1 MGKLKKLKKFAGYYG
16 AANRSRAQHSSG
28 KWRILVVLLL
38 ISTIL
43 VVKDYLT
50 DKYIAEFAEN
60 PIAYLVLDKVLYW
73 FVSGIMIGIAFSW
86 LMFEGEF
93 MIAVWRI
100 GKQLEGNAIRG
111 LEKAAGVKSAKR
123 ATARRRKR

>member
-1 MGKLKKLKKFAGYYG
+1 MSKLKKLKKFAGYYG
-16 AANRSRAQHSSG
+16 EANRARTQHSSG

-43 VVKDYLT
+43 VVKDYLS

-73 FVSGIMIGIAFSW
+73 FVSGIMVGIAFSW

-111 LEKAAGVKSAKR
+111 LEKAAGVKSARR
-123 ATARRRKR
+123 APARRKKR